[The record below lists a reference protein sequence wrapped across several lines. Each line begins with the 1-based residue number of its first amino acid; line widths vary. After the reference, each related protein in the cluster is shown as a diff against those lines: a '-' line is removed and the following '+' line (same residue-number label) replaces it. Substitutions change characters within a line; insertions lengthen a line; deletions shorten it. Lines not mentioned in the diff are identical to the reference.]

1 MKKTCILILIIIII
15 LFSNSCIADEE
26 NLSESIIDQ
35 QMESLNISELEEL
48 LQDIINTNEILPK
61 IDVKDFLGSLIK
73 GKVSLDG
80 KSIGRG
86 VSLLFFNEIINNLS
100 LISKILIITLIS
112 SLLTNLQNTFDNES
126 IAQIA
131 NYVTYILI
139 IMLVINSYS
148 QVISL
153 GKQTTERMV
162 NFMQIILPILL
173 TLLTATGGPNT
184 KLLFHPIVI
193 ATVNIIGA
201 LIKDL
206 IFPLIFFSFII
217 GMISNLSQRL
227 EFNKLSELSRQV
239 ITFAISASLTIFI
252 GIITMYGITS
262 KIDGITIRTAKFAV
276 DKFIP
281 IIGSFLS
288 DAVETVVGC
297 SAILK
302 NGIGAVGLLTLFFIC
317 IAPIIKI
324 VVLLF
329 VYKLIAAVIQ
339 PVASSN
345 IVECFSQ
352 VSKSL
357 LLILV
362 SVLSTATMFFIT
374 ITIIVEAGN
383 AALMLR

>member
-1 MKKTCILILIIIII
+1 MLILIIIII

-35 QMESLNISELEEL
+35 QMESLNILELEEL
-48 LQDIINTNEILPK
+48 LQDIINTNEMLPK

-86 VSLLFFNEIINNLS
+86 VSQLFFNEIINNLS

-139 IMLVINSYS
+139 VMLVINSYS

-173 TLLTATGGPNT
+173 TLLTATGGPNA

-217 GMISNLSQRL
+217 GIISNLSQRL

-302 NGIGAVGLLTLFFIC
+302 NGIGAIGLLTLFLIC

>member
-1 MKKTCILILIIIII
+1 MKKTCMLILIIIII

-35 QMESLNISELEEL
+35 QMESLNILELEEL
-48 LQDIINTNEILPK
+48 LQDIINTNEMLPK

-86 VSLLFFNEIINNLS
+86 VSQLFFNEIINNLS

-139 IMLVINSYS
+139 VMLVINSYS

-173 TLLTATGGPNT
+173 TLLTATGGPNA

-217 GMISNLSQRL
+217 GIISNLSQRL

-302 NGIGAVGLLTLFFIC
+302 NGIGAIGLLTLFLIC

>member
-1 MKKTCILILIIIII
+1 MKKTCILILITIII
-15 LFSNSCIADEE
+15 LFSNSCIADEG

-80 KSIGRG
+80 KNIGRG
-86 VSLLFFNEIINNLS
+86 VSQLFFNEIINNLS

-139 IMLVINSYS
+139 VMLVINSYS
-148 QVISL
+148 QAISL

-302 NGIGAVGLLTLFFIC
+302 NGIGAIGLLTLFLIC

>member
-1 MKKTCILILIIIII
+1 
-15 LFSNSCIADEE
+15 
-26 NLSESIIDQ
+26 
-35 QMESLNISELEEL
+35 
-48 LQDIINTNEILPK
+48 
-61 IDVKDFLGSLIK
+61 
-73 GKVSLDG
+73 
-80 KSIGRG
+80 
-86 VSLLFFNEIINNLS
+86 
-100 LISKILIITLIS
+100 
-112 SLLTNLQNTFDNES
+112 
-126 IAQIA
+126 
-131 NYVTYILI
+131 
-139 IMLVINSYS
+139 
-148 QVISL
+148 
-153 GKQTTERMV
+153 
-162 NFMQIILPILL
+162 
-173 TLLTATGGPNT
+173 
-184 KLLFHPIVI
+184 
-193 ATVNIIGA
+193 
-201 LIKDL
+201 
-206 IFPLIFFSFII
+206 
-217 GMISNLSQRL
+217 
-227 EFNKLSELSRQV
+227 
-239 ITFAISASLTIFI
+239 
-252 GIITMYGITS
+252 MYGITS

-302 NGIGAVGLLTLFFIC
+302 NGIGAVGLLTLFLIC

>member
-1 MKKTCILILIIIII
+1 MKKTCILILITIII
-15 LFSNSCIADEE
+15 LFSNNCIADEE

-86 VSLLFFNEIINNLS
+86 ISQLFFNEIINNLS

-139 IMLVINSYS
+139 VMLVINSYS

-173 TLLTATGGPNT
+173 TLLTATGGPNA

-302 NGIGAVGLLTLFFIC
+302 NGIGAIGLLTLFLIC

-345 IVECFSQ
+345 IVECLSQ